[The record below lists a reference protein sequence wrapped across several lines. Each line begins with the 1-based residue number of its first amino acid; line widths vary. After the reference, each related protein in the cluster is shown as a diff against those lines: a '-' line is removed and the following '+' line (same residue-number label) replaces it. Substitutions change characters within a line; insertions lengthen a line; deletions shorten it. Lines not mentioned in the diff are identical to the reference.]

1 VSQSDAALRERTRL
15 LLMYNLTPRIPVPGS
30 ALRPLT
36 GALEFGRFVAHVEA
50 AGRLLPRAVL
60 HERMSGFELGAPTVP
75 IRSAGVVLAVT
86 PRWDPL
92 LFVDLEVDDTTPDD
106 IADLLYTTWQ
116 DRAAM
121 RVGEALL
128 MDWLRER
135 LVERGLAERCPN
147 ERCPNEH
154 RPNEDG
160 PTGHSPTDSPHDRS
174 PTAPRGLAFGRNVHQ
189 SVFPGR
195 ALARRLLAD
204 HLAAEVIGPDVVTI
218 VLRGTLDG
226 KAGAGLGIRRPQLL
240 NNPGQTMVAH
250 GRGVSLVVGWT
261 PAVENAF
268 GLAAIGILNAVAAVH
283 RIRGQAFEALELD
296 QATEVDTVQDVRDL
310 IAQLARR
317 LGDMQLDLSFSI
329 EAYADSIL
337 IPELLVES
345 FHSSLRSISAL
356 AEGLENTSRIVE
368 RVDAVLATRRADL
381 ETATQAYIEKR
392 GKVVAAVV
400 AVGSV
405 LALPPALLLAFF
417 GVNSNDVDPRR
428 SILDLHR
435 YGVAYG
441 LAWLPFLALAAVAVI
456 ARRRISLSVSRS
468 LDPDRPDGHG
478 DSAAG
483 NRSSH

>member
-1 VSQSDAALRERTRL
+1 MPESDAVLREHTRL
-15 LLMYNLTPRIPVPGS
+15 LLMYNLTPRISVPDS

-36 GALEFGRFVAHVEA
+36 RALEFGRFVAHVEA
-50 AGRLLPRAVL
+50 AGRLLPRVVL
-60 HERMSGFELGAPTVP
+60 HERVSGLGLGAASVP
-75 IRSAGVVLAVT
+75 VRSAGVVFAVT
-86 PRWDPL
+86 PRRDPL
-92 LFVDLEVDDTTPDD
+92 LFVDVEIGDAEPDG
-106 IADLLYTTWQ
+106 IADLLYATWQ

-121 RVGEALL
+121 RADGTLL
-128 MDWLRER
+128 TDWLGER
-135 LVERGLAERCPN
+135 LAEKGLAEHGAA
-147 ERCPNEH
+147 EQ
-154 RPNEDG
+154 
-160 PTGHSPTDSPHDRS
+160 T
-174 PTAPRGLAFGRNVHQ
+174 GLAFGRNVHQ

-195 ALARRLLAD
+195 DLARRLLAG
-204 HLAAEVIGPDVVTI
+204 HLAADTVGPDVVTV

-226 KAGAGLGIRRPQLL
+226 EAGAPLGIRRPHVL

-250 GRGVSLVVGWT
+250 GRGVSLIVGWT

-283 RIRGQAFEALELD
+283 RIRGQAFEALDLD

-345 FHSSLRSISAL
+345 FHSSLRSVSAL

-381 ETATQAYIEKR
+381 ETATQTYIEKR
-392 GKVVAAVV
+392 DKVVAAVV

-417 GVNSNDVDPRR
+417 GVNSDDVDPRR

-435 YGVAYG
+435 YGIAYA

-456 ARRRISLSVSRS
+456 ARRRISLGVSRS

-483 NRSSH
+483 NRSGR